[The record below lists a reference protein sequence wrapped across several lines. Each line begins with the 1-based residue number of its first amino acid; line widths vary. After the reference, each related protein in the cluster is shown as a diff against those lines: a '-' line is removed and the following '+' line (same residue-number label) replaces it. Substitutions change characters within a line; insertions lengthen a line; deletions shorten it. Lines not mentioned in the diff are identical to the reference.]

1 MIWDTGSLAGVSRRR
16 NAGPHPAGRIPAWS
30 TASMGGREQSGASR
44 KRSACRRIGLF
55 GGSFDPPH
63 EGHLHVTREALRR
76 LRLHAVWWIVSPGNP
91 LKGAPAAPFEC
102 RISAARRLIGRD
114 RRISVSDVEVRLDT
128 RHTVDTVSRLLTR
141 APMCRYVWIMGADNL
156 ASFHRWKAWAELVEQ
171 LPIAVLPRPGAQ
183 LRAGLSPAARRF
195 ARCRAPQRC
204 ASGLALC
211 RPPRWC
217 LLGGP
222 LADASSTIIRTRRT

>member
-1 MIWDTGSLAGVSRRR
+1 M
-16 NAGPHPAGRIPAWS
+16 
-30 TASMGGREQSGASR
+30 
-44 KRSACRRIGLF
+44 RIGLL

-91 LKGAPAAPFEC
+91 LKEAPEAPFHC
-102 RISAARRLIGRD
+102 RVRAARRLIGSQ
-114 RRISVSDVEVRLDT
+114 RRIAVSDFEARLGT
-128 RHTVDTVSRLLTR
+128 RYTVDTLSRLLRR
-141 APMCRYVWIMGADNL
+141 APACRYVWIMGADNL
-156 ASFHRWKAWAELVEQ
+156 ASLHKWKAWAELVSR

-183 LRAGLSPAARRF
+183 LLAGLSPAARRF
-195 ARCRAPQRC
+195 ARWRAPQR
-204 ASGLALC
+204 AAAGLALS

-222 LADASSTIIRTRRT
+222 LVDASSTRMRESRR